1 MKKLILALVALTC
14 VPAHADRAAE
24 IYKEGMVA
32 VDQGNV
38 KAAQLA
44 FREVL
49 RLQPNH
55 PHARFQLGELQ
66 RNQGSVAARARERK
80 LAEFEIAQINF
91 DKTELSEALEALTM
105 LVEKKS
111 EGKFSPNFMIQDPA
125 DKFADSSV
133 TLTVK
138 NLPAKAAF
146 NMILQQAGA
155 VAKYEEHAIIVKPVA
170 RTGSR

>member
-1 MKKLILALVALTC
+1 MKKLIPVIVLLACL
-14 VPAHADRAAE
+14 PAHADRVAD
-24 IYKEGMVA
+24 IYKEGLIA

-38 KAAQLA
+38 KAAELA

-66 RNQGSVAARARERK
+66 RNQGSVAARARQRK
-80 LAEFEIAQINF
+80 MGEFQIDQVNF
-91 DKTELSEALEALTM
+91 DKVELSDALEALTM

-111 EGKFSPNFMIQDPA
+111 EGKFSPNFMIQDPSN
-125 DKFADSSV
+125 KFAGSEV

-138 NLPAKAAF
+138 NLPANAALK
-146 NMILQQAGA
+146 MILQQAGG

-170 RTGSR
+170 RTQ